1 MINTKKL
8 RGRELGLPFEG
19 KVGEFNAIT
28 DVPDVLVGSKTL
40 IEGSLPMLQ
49 GKGPIRTGV
58 TTILPRG
65 FEKEPRPIWAG
76 QYSLNGNGEMTGSH
90 WIKDGGYF
98 LGPICITNTNSVGIT
113 HHATSKW
120 IIKHH
125 QEYWS
130 KNHLWAMP
138 VIAETYDGV
147 LNDINGQHVKESD
160 VMDSINSAKSGF
172 IKEGNSGGG
181 TGMISYEFK
190 GGTGSS
196 SRIINLEGQNFTIG
210 TLVQANHGV
219 RPWLNILGVPVGKHL
234 TKDRLDKVFETSE
247 LGSII
252 VIIGTDAPVM
262 PHQLNRMAKRA
273 ALGIARGGTPGG
285 NNSGDIFLAFSNANS
300 KPMPMLS
307 KSKLQFEYINDEVF
321 DDIYLAIVQSVE
333 ESVINA
339 MLAAEDMETLRP
351 EGQICKAIDYNEL
364 IEIMK
369 KYGRFNSN

>member
-1 MINTKKL
+1 MNYKKL
-8 RGRELGLPFEG
+8 RGRELGLAFEG
-19 KVGEFNAIT
+19 ETGQFNNIT
-28 DVPDVLVGSKTL
+28 DVPEVLVGSKTI
-40 IEGSLPMLQ
+40 IEGSLPMIQ

-65 FEKEPRPIWAG
+65 FQKEPQPIWAG

-98 LGPICITNTNSVGIT
+98 LGPICITNTNSVGIA

-120 IIKHH
+120 IINHH
-125 QEYWS
+125 KEYWS
-130 KNHLWAMP
+130 QNHLWAMP

-147 LNDINGQHVKESD
+147 LNDINGQHIKEKD
-160 VMDSINSAKSGF
+160 VIEAINNAKSGN

-196 SRIINLEGQNFTIG
+196 SRKINLEGEEFTIG

-219 RPWLNILGVPVGKHL
+219 RQWLNILGVPVGKHL
-234 TKDRLDKVFETSE
+234 TKNKLDKIFEASE

-285 NNSGDIFLAFSNANS
+285 NNSGDIFLSFSNANS
-300 KPMPMLS
+300 RPVPMLS
-307 KSKLQFEYINDEVF
+307 NNKLQFEYINDEVF
-321 DDIYLAIVQSVE
+321 DDIYLAIVQSIE
-333 ESVINA
+333 ESVVNA

-351 EGQICKAIDYNEL
+351 EGHICKAIDHNEL
-364 IEIMK
+364 VEIMK
-369 KYGRFNSN
+369 KFKRFNSN

>member
-1 MINTKKL
+1 MVNVKKL

-19 KVGEFNAIT
+19 KVGEFNAMT
-28 DVPDVLVGSKTL
+28 DIPGVLVGSKTL
-40 IEGSLPMLQ
+40 LEGSLPILQ

-65 FEKEPRPIWAG
+65 FQKEPQPIWAG

-98 LGPICITNTNSVGIT
+98 LGPICITNTHSVGIA
-113 HHATSKW
+113 HHATCKW

-125 QEYWS
+125 QEHWS

-147 LNDINGQHVKESD
+147 LNDINGQHVKETD
-160 VMDSINSAKSGF
+160 VIEAINAAKSGF

-190 GGTGSS
+190 GGTGTS
-196 SRIINLEGQNFTIG
+196 SRIINLEGQDFTIG
-210 TLVQANHGV
+210 TLVQANHGI

-273 ALGIARGGTPGG
+273 ALGIARGGSPGG
-285 NNSGDIFLAFSNANS
+285 SNSGDIFLAFSNANP
-300 KPMPMLS
+300 KPIPMLS

-339 MLAAEDMETLRP
+339 MLAAEDMETVRP
-351 EGQICKAIDYNEL
+351 AGHICKAIDYDEL

>member
-1 MINTKKL
+1 MNYKKL

-19 KVGEFNAIT
+19 EIGQFNNIT
-28 DVPDVLVGSKTL
+28 DVPEVLVGSKTI
-40 IEGSLPMLQ
+40 IEGSLPMIQ

-65 FEKEPRPIWAG
+65 FQKEPQPIWAG

-98 LGPICITNTNSVGIT
+98 LGPICITNTNSVGIA

-120 IIKHH
+120 IINHH
-125 QEYWS
+125 KEYWS
-130 KNHLWAMP
+130 QNHLWAMP

-147 LNDINGQHVKESD
+147 LNDINGQHIKEKD
-160 VMDSINSAKSGF
+160 VIEAINNARSGN

-196 SRIINLEGQNFTIG
+196 SRKINLEGEEFTIG

-219 RPWLNILGVPVGKHL
+219 RQWLNILGVPVGKHL
-234 TKDRLDKVFETSE
+234 TKNKLDKIFEASE

-285 NNSGDIFLAFSNANS
+285 NNSGDIFLSFSNANS
-300 KPMPMLS
+300 RPVPMLS
-307 KSKLQFEYINDEVF
+307 NNKLQFEYINDEVF
-321 DDIYLAIVQSVE
+321 DDIYLAIVQSIE
-333 ESVINA
+333 ESVVNA

-351 EGQICKAIDYNEL
+351 EGHICKAIDHNEL
-364 IEIMK
+364 VEIMK
-369 KYGRFNSN
+369 KFKRFNSN

>member
-1 MINTKKL
+1 MNYKKL

-19 KVGEFNAIT
+19 EIGQFNNIT
-28 DVPDVLVGSKTL
+28 DVPEVLVGSKTI
-40 IEGSLPMLQ
+40 IEGSLPMIQ

-65 FEKEPRPIWAG
+65 FQKEPQPIWAG

-98 LGPICITNTNSVGIT
+98 LGPICITNTNSVGIA

-120 IIKHH
+120 IINHH
-125 QEYWS
+125 KEYWS
-130 KNHLWAMP
+130 QNHLWAMP

-147 LNDINGQHVKESD
+147 LNDINGQHIKEKD
-160 VMDSINSAKSGF
+160 VIEAINNARSGN

-196 SRIINLEGQNFTIG
+196 SRKINLEGEEFTIG

-219 RPWLNILGVPVGKHL
+219 RQWLNILGVPVGKHL
-234 TKDRLDKVFETSE
+234 TKNKLDKIFEASE

-285 NNSGDIFLAFSNANS
+285 NNSGDIFLSFSNANS
-300 KPMPMLS
+300 RPVPMLS
-307 KSKLQFEYINDEVF
+307 NNKLQFEYINDEVF
-321 DDIYLAIVQSVE
+321 DDIYLAIVQSIE
-333 ESVINA
+333 ESVVNA

-351 EGQICKAIDYNEL
+351 EGHICKAIDYNEL
-364 IEIMK
+364 VEIMK
-369 KYGRFNSN
+369 KFKRFNSN

>member
-160 VMDSINSAKSGF
+160 VMDAINSAKSGF